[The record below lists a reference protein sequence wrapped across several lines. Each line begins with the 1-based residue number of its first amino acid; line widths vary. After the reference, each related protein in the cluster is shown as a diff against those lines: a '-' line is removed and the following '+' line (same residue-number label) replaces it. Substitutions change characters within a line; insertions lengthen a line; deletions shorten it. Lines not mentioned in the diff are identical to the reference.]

1 MSECRALTNM
11 IGNSVAAIV
20 VAKWEGQL
28 DVEQARRVLN
38 PAKAPAANSDERP
51 VPEPVAA

>member
-1 MSECRALTNM
+1 VTNI

-38 PAKAPAANSDERP
+38 PAKAATKEPDERLAPEPAA
-51 VPEPVAA
+51 A